1 VPHGATRR
9 GVLAVTAMTLP
20 LLAGCKGVGAL
31 GSPPQPRPDVD
42 VARRAIASESLLV
55 AHYETVIARTPALAG
70 SLGPLLAQHRDH
82 LARLRRRLYE
92 PRPPTPL
99 ASPSVTPVPGTPAA
113 AISFLRTAEQS
124 AATSLLNALAAVSS
138 PSFAQLLASIAASE
152 ATHALVL
159 SQHQGGT

>member
-9 GVLAVTAMTLP
+9 GVLAATATALP
-20 LLAGCKGVGAL
+20 LLAGCKGIGAL
-31 GSPPQPRPDVD
+31 GSPPQPRPDVG

-55 AHYETVIARTPALAG
+55 AHYEAVIARMPALAG
-70 SLGPLLAQHRDH
+70 TLGPLLAQHRDH
-82 LARLRRRLYE
+82 LARLRGRLFE
-92 PRPPTPL
+92 PRPPPPKP
-99 ASPSVTPVPGTPAA
+99 SPSVTPVPATPAV

-124 AATSLLNALAAVSS
+124 AASRLLGTLAAVSS

-159 SQHQGGT
+159 SQHPGGP